1 MMLGILSVEQPP
13 FAAYAFNAYL
23 VAMSSALVL
32 VLYWPRR
39 RALAGP

>member
-1 MMLGILSVEQPP
+1 MILGILSIKEPT

-23 VAMSSALVL
+23 VAASSALVL

-39 RALAGP
+39 RGVTAT